1 MVSNRALLLHRARSQ
16 QSLLLVVLAV
26 TVVGAT
32 LLGTFALLLAASEG
46 RLLAVA
52 LERTAPGSR
61 EIDVTISSGSAADVA
76 GSLPPADA
84 FLDDLLG
91 GLPADRDAWLASSLY
106 TIEGT
111 ADARAP
117 YTYFAA
123 NAQYA
128 ESSTLVTGAFP
139 TSGVDSD
146 GRVPVAVPQ
155 VAAEAYGWTVGSV
168 VRLQQASTR
177 EPARAVVT
185 GTYRLTG
192 APQTW
197 SRDVLDGRE
206 HDEAYP
212 VLGAGFLT
220 TRAWGPLVVGDA
232 AVLTD
237 GTVSLGVAHLVARP
251 SLADAQAGAI
261 DDLRG
266 RLDES
271 QATLAA
277 AIPTTGVSALV
288 SSPLG
293 STVDAAAGDLQVT
306 RVTLVVVALLLATL
320 AVTVLMLAAR
330 MLSDRRLA
338 EQELMASRGA
348 SRRQVVRLALLEA
361 IGLAV
366 VTAAVSPFLAELTYR
381 AIVQIPALERG
392 GLAVDPGRPLLLW
405 AACGVS
411 ALVLV
416 GVLVVPLLRRGEKR
430 GGRSERGGS
439 AARSGADIALVLV
452 AGIALWQLS
461 SYQGAPDG
469 AGAGLSS
476 LDPVLVLA
484 PALVLLAGAVLA
496 LRCMPLVAHL
506 GERAASRSRAWVS
519 PLAVWELARRPAR
532 ASSAVLL
539 VALTVGVAAFSTS
552 FLQTWRASQ
561 QDQAD
566 LAVGTDLR
574 ATPALGTPLDAGAQ
588 LSVVPGAGGAAPAT
602 VRDTTIGVATGP
614 RNSSGGV
621 PAHLLAVDTTRAD
634 ELLRGRVE
642 PGWGELTTGMGPSAA
657 AAGVALP
664 GSPRF
669 LVVDLQTYSSAPETA
684 ATVVSWLVVQ
694 DRAGAR
700 TSLALPSLA
709 LGVERTDVV
718 LPLGA
723 GSDGLQLV
731 GLVARA
737 VPASGSALPSPAPVT
752 LDLTHLR
759 VTSAS
764 AAAPGTD
771 GADAEAVSFTGAT
784 WESQAVGAEV
794 SARTDRLRVSGDLPT
809 VTSVETTTELTA
821 TTFPDPS
828 SGSAEIAAVVTPDV
842 LETLDA
848 GVGDR
853 IQVDVAGA
861 SVPAVVRGTVPY
873 LPGAPHGRGVLV
885 DADLLGRAVLVAGS
899 PGALADEWWM
909 AASDEAAPG
918 LATEL
923 ERSAGMST
931 VVRATERADATDGPL
946 HVGVQAA
953 LWMLVTAALALSVS
967 GLGMSAAVTVRNRR
981 LEFARLQA
989 LGAPRGGLVRSVLAE
1004 HAVLGVVGVVVG
1016 MALGALLAQ
1025 VVAPLITTSA
1035 SGAAPVPGVVV
1046 HWDWAAQLTLLS
1058 VLVGLVAVVVAL
1070 TTGTLLKRAS
1080 GQLLRLGDER

>member
-32 LLGTFALLLAASEG
+32 LLGTFALLLAASEN
-46 RLLAVA
+46 RMLAVA
-52 LERTAPGSR
+52 MEQSAPGSR
-61 EIDVTISSGSAADVA
+61 EIDVTVSSGSAADVA
-76 GSLPPADA
+76 GALPPADA

-91 GLPADRDAWLASSLY
+91 GLPSDRDAWLASSLY

-128 ESSTLVTGAFP
+128 QSSTLVSGAFP
-139 TSGVDSD
+139 TSGVDAA

-155 VAAEAYGWTVGSV
+155 VAADAYGWTVGSV
-168 VRLQQASTR
+168 VRLQQTSTLD
-177 EPARAVVT
+177 PVRAVVT

-197 SRDVLDGRE
+197 SRDVLDGSE

-220 TRAWGPLVVGDA
+220 TRAWGPLVVGDPT
-232 AVLTD
+232 VLTD
-237 GTVSLGVAHLVARP
+237 GTVALGVAHLVARP
-251 SLADAQAGAI
+251 TLADAPTGAI

-266 RLDES
+266 RLDAS

-277 AIPTTGVSALV
+277 AIPTGVSALV
-288 SSPLG
+288 ASPLG
-293 STVDAAAGDLQVT
+293 STIDAAAGDLQVT

-361 IGLAV
+361 TGLAV
-366 VTAAVSPFLAELTYR
+366 ITAVASPFLAELTYR
-381 AIVQIPALERG
+381 AIVRIPVLERG
-392 GLAVDPGRPLLLW
+392 GLDVDPGRPLLLW

-416 GVLVVPLLRRGEKR
+416 GVLVIPLLRRGER
-430 GGRSERGGS
+430 RSGRSERGGS

-461 SYQGAPDG
+461 SYQGAPSG

-476 LDPVLVLA
+476 VDPVLVLA

-496 LRCMPLVAHL
+496 LRCMPVVAHL

-552 FLQTWRASQ
+552 FLQTWRSSQ

-574 ATPALGTPLDAGAQ
+574 ATPALGTPLEAGAQ
-588 LSVVPGAGGAAPAT
+588 LAAVPGTGHAAPVTIRDST
-602 VRDTTIGVATGP
+602 VGVATGP
-614 RNSSGGV
+614 GNSSGGV
-621 PAHLLAVDTTRAD
+621 PATLLAVDTTRAD
-634 ELLRGRVE
+634 ELLRGRVA
-642 PGWGELTTGMGPSAA
+642 PGWGDLTAGMGPSAPA
-657 AAGVALP
+657 TGVALP

-669 LVVDLQTYSSAPETA
+669 LVLDLQTHSSAPETA

-700 TSLALPSLA
+700 TSLALPSLL
-709 LGVERTDVV
+709 LGRARTDVV

-723 GSDGLQLV
+723 ESDGLQLV

-737 VPASGSALPSPAPVT
+737 VPASGSALPTPAPVT

-759 VTSAS
+759 VTSAAS
-764 AAAPGTD
+764 ADLD
-771 GADAEAVSFTGAT
+771 GADVEAVSFAGAA
-784 WESQAVGAEV
+784 WESHASGAEV
-794 SARTDRLRVSGDLPT
+794 SARADRLRVSGDLPT
-809 VTSVETTTELTA
+809 VTSFETTTELTA

-828 SGSAEIAAVVTPDV
+828 SGAAQIAVLVTPDV
-842 LETLDA
+842 LDTLGA
-848 GVGDR
+848 GVGDP
-853 IQVDVAGA
+853 IQLDVAGA

-885 DADLLGRAVLVAGS
+885 DEDLLGRAVLVAGS
-899 PGALADEWWM
+899 PGALADEWWL
-909 AASDEAAPG
+909 AASDDAAPG
-918 LATEL
+918 LASDL

-931 VVRATERADATDGPL
+931 VVRATERAEATDGPL

-989 LGAPRGGLVRSVLAE
+989 LGAPRGGLVRSVLSE
-1004 HAVLGVVGVVVG
+1004 HAVLGLVGVAAG

-1046 HWDWAAQLTLLS
+1046 QWDWSAQLALLGI
-1058 VLVGLVAVVVAL
+1058 LVGLVTLVVAL

-1080 GQLLRLGDER
+1080 GQLLRLGDEQ